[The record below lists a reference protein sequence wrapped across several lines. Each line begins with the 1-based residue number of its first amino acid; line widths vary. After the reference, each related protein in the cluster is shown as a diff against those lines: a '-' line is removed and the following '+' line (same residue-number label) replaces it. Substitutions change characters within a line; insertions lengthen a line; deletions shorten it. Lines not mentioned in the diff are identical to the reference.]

1 MQDPIGLRG
10 KKLWSHVPIMF
21 FIRCC
26 SSQLWKKNSLPND
39 AFSVVN
45 RRCWPGKQGPG
56 NRRVNVNLDSPSQAF
71 ALSKSGQKIICQ
83 KEYKCA
89 NIFKRLKVKFSFC
102 KIQENRGVAVNLGF
116 ASASV
121 PRKKSPAASFVSQ
134 KFQHSM
140 LQKYLLAFFMSLK
153 IRSQNFMNWCYKI
166 FSFHF
171 YFPKNPHS
179 TPGSWKIGFTM
190 EFQIRPGALV
200 PSLWGML
207 NRHATRKLRCRQ
219 QYEPPKS
226 YIFICFN

>member
-1 MQDPIGLRG
+1 
-10 KKLWSHVPIMF
+10 MF

-45 RRCWPGKQGPG
+45 RRCWPGKQGRGTEEWMLTLTLPP
-56 NRRVNVNLDSPSQAF
+56 RHLPF
-71 ALSKSGQKIICQ
+71 
-83 KEYKCA
+83 
-89 NIFKRLKVKFSFC
+89 LKV
-102 KIQENRGVAVNLGF
+102 A
-116 ASASV
+116 
-121 PRKKSPAASFVSQ
+121 KKSYFKKSTNVPIYSRGLRSNFHFVKIRKTEVWKLTLALPRHLSREKITRSVLRFE

-140 LQKYLLAFFMSLK
+140 LQKYLLASFMSLK

-171 YFPKNPHS
+171 YFTKNPHS

-200 PSLWGML
+200 PSLWGIF
-207 NRHATRKLRCRQ
+207 NRHATRKLRCSQ
-219 QYEPPKS
+219 QDVPPKKL
-226 YIFICFN
+226 

>member
-1 MQDPIGLRG
+1 MVTYAWRQSCFSSDVARVSYERKTLCLTTLFRWSIEGVGQESRG
-10 KKLWSHVPIMF
+10 RGTEEWMLT
-21 FIRCC
+21 
-26 SSQLWKKNSLPND
+26 LTLPPKHLP
-39 AFSVVN
+39 F
-45 RRCWPGKQGPG
+45 
-56 NRRVNVNLDSPSQAF
+56 
-71 ALSKSGQKIICQ
+71 
-83 KEYKCA
+83 
-89 NIFKRLKVKFSFC
+89 LKVAKKSYFQKRVQMCQYIHKALCQLFIW
-102 KIQENRGVAVNLGF
+102 KIQGNRGVEVNLGF

-140 LQKYLLAFFMSLK
+140 LQKFLLASFMSLK
-153 IRSQNFMNWCYKI
+153 IRSQLFMNWCYMI
-166 FSFHF
+166 FSFPF

-200 PSLWGML
+200 PSLWGMF
-207 NRHATRKLRCRQ
+207 NKHATRKLRCRQ